1 VKHVPAG
8 ERWPLSPTG
17 RTRCLQFAPE
27 RLPRLGVIQQ
37 AHGALG
43 ASVDGT
49 PDLAHRAFVRLGA
62 LQKPAARR
70 QGDKVCQ
77 GAVKQAAAASPATH
91 QLRPKTSSRVYLINT
106 RQRSSGGCS
115 SIHGATH
122 PVNSMKLSE
131 AKTIGQS
138 GRLGSEMTK
147 LCWMR
152 SKVVAKSRPARDGGK
167 GGTGASS
174 LRMTCN
180 THTTARQRSTVVSQR
195 NVKPL

>member
-1 VKHVPAG
+1 MSGSCEAG
-8 ERWPLSPTG
+8 S
-17 RTRCLQFAPE
+17 
-27 RLPRLGVIQQ
+27 
-37 AHGALG
+37 
-43 ASVDGT
+43 
-49 PDLAHRAFVRLGA
+49 
-62 LQKPAARR
+62 
-70 QGDKVCQ
+70 
-77 GAVKQAAAASPATH
+77 AASPATH

-115 SIHGATH
+115 SNLGATH

-174 LRMTCN
+174 LRMTCTRHN
-180 THTTARQRSTVVSQR
+180 THTTARQRSAVHLAAQR
-195 NVKPL
+195 RTSMIAPIGPSICDLSRESYLTSSGRPAPEVATGLSRLHAA